1 MARLPE
7 TASDLKRTVGV
18 TGVVALG
25 LGTAIGVSVFSILAP
40 AAALAG
46 PAMLVS
52 MLFAM
57 VPMIVFGVVYA
68 FMGAAVPVTGASFEW
83 PRRFVHPFLGFLI
96 SWLRIAGSTAAVIVL
111 TMVLVSYLGT
121 AIDVP
126 LKPTMLAILVFVL
139 AVNLIGVSAATISQS
154 IMLFILLATCAV
166 FAFGSVPSISME
178 RFEPFA
184 SHGTAGVLA
193 AIPLMISLFLG
204 IESATEVGGEVTR
217 PGRTIPLGITI
228 SVLLTAAVYFI
239 VAFAAIGVLGGEG
252 LAASEAPLLDAAI
265 VSLGEPGRWLILIS
279 ATVAIGSSI
288 NATFI
293 IMSRFLYAMARA
305 GMLPGALARVHENSG
320 VPRPAVLVAFL
331 LCCLGLFMPD
341 NLVFL
346 FLAVNIPTILKYAAT
361 CLSSIML
368 LKRQPDL
375 HAASAFRP
383 SRHVLQGFAVAGI
396 LLGGLIIVLGW
407 SADWRP
413 YLLLA
418 GWALLGVLYY
428 GFARRFGQPALSEQ
442 GAAGETKAGTE

>member
-1 MARLPE
+1 MARQPE
-7 TASDLKRTVGV
+7 TASELKRSVGV
-18 TGVVALG
+18 MGVVSLG

-40 AAALAG
+40 ATALAG

-52 MLFAM
+52 MLVAM
-57 VPMIVFGVVYA
+57 VPMIVFGFVYA
-68 FMGAAVPVTGASFEW
+68 FMGSAAPVTGASFEW
-83 PRRFVHPFLGFLI
+83 PRRFVHPFLGFFI

-126 LKPTMLAILVFVL
+126 LKPTMLGILFFVL
-139 AVNLIGVSAATISQS
+139 IVNLIGVSAATVSQTV
-154 IMLFILLATCAV
+154 MLFILLATCAI
-166 FAFGSVPSISME
+166 FTFGSVPAISTE
-178 RFEPFA
+178 SFTPFV
-184 SHGTAGVLA
+184 SHGVIGILA
-193 AIPLMISLFLG
+193 AVPLMISLFLG

-217 PGRTIPLGITI
+217 PSRTIPLGISI
-228 SVLLTAAVYFI
+228 SVLLTAAVYFG
-239 VAFAAIGVLGGEG
+239 VAYAAIGVLGADG
-252 LAASEAPLLDAAI
+252 LAASDAPLLDAAI

-305 GMLPGALARVHENSG
+305 GMLPGSLAHVHENSG
-320 VPRPAVLVAFL
+320 VPRRAVLVAFV
-331 LCCLGLFMPD
+331 LCCFGLFMPN

-368 LKRQPDL
+368 LRREPEL
-375 HAASAFRP
+375 YETSAFRP
-383 SRHVLQGFAVAGI
+383 SRSVLMGFAGAGI
-396 LLGGLIIVLGW
+396 VLGAAIIVLGW

-413 YLLLA
+413 YALLA
-418 GWALLGVLYY
+418 GWALVGCIYYAVLTRS
-428 GFARRFGQPALSEQ
+428 GGARPTLH
-442 GAAGETKAGTE
+442 GAAGSGTGRTE